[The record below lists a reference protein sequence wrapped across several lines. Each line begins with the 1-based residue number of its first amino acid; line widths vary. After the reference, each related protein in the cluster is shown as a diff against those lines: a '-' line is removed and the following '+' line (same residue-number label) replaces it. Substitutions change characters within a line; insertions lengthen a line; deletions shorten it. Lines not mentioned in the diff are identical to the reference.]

1 MVEPPKVLNIKIIA
15 YKIIR
20 IQVHMYHSVLGTD
33 SDTYRTKQTGVYG
46 NLEGKWL
53 SSTTMKEVNLCTAY
67 CLGDDTASRWQNS
80 SICHTQTFCRGN
92 RRTDSVRRIRR
103 LCPVS
108 DHQKPFEAAHTNCY
122 LVCLMLFFYSD
133 VLCVIDE
140 V

>member
-1 MVEPPKVLNIKIIA
+1 VVEPPKVLNIKIIA

-80 SICHTQTFCRGN
+80 SICHT
-92 RRTDSVRRIRR
+92 
-103 LCPVS
+103 
-108 DHQKPFEAAHTNCY
+108 
-122 LVCLMLFFYSD
+122 
-133 VLCVIDE
+133 
-140 V
+140 